1 MKISNTHPPAMR
13 CPLLRATLALLAIFC
28 AFLAPTYAQTSGGT
42 TISNQASAAYTDSSN
57 NPYTTVSNTVTVQVA
72 NVSGLRILPDDATNA
87 TVVPGDSTESF
98 VFSVTNTG
106 NFADQVRFLAN
117 GQSLSVTGPGTITA
131 AVIDMDGSN
140 TITVGDIN
148 IFSNGADVLRALAQ
162 NASATVVVRVSIN
175 GAANAGD
182 TVRVFLGDAG
192 STVAGDGND
201 NQTPDNPT
209 TPSAHEVRT
218 VATTSVNG
226 VREARGDIR
235 VTVQNDVQ
243 LRAVLTVPAGPVA
256 LGSNISYAAQLC
268 NDGNRTA
275 TSMSLGT
282 FSGVYVVMPV
292 PLDTTLSAANTFP
305 AGTLFTQSDLTT
317 APESASWT
325 NTAPTGAT
333 LPLIKRVAFNVGA
346 TLANNT
352 CSASFTLIVTITATD
367 ATTPIYAV
375 IDAFA
380 TNTVGFVQTDQSDA
394 PGQEVINRGDR
405 NADFNEPRLTLDAVS
420 PLQGIRQPT
429 LLERLGSVLIGP
441 SGQPG
446 ATGPGGSND
455 TDFTNRSVTTGILGV
470 PPCAGPVIPACSTTD
485 PGVIVFTNTVRNT
498 GNATDTFTLT
508 APSVPITFTVGVSTN
523 PAGPFTTIS
532 GGGSFVLAPLAR
544 NTNTNVYVRVE
555 APAFQQILTGFDSVI
570 QAASGNTPGSTNRT
584 IDRLYTGF
592 IRLDKTVTV
601 IDTNGNPSDTIPGA
615 IIAYEIT
622 FTNVMTVPDAGS
634 NSSSLTAINLV
645 ITEDGVPSAMN
656 TVNNWATYTT
666 QVVTPMPSVTDGA
679 GNPFGTVTDHLG
691 APVTTATNHL
701 KGNAPSVAP
710 GETGKFRFRRL
721 IN

>member
-1 MKISNTHPPAMR
+1 MKISNTYLPAMR
-13 CPLLRATLALLAIFC
+13 RPLLRATVALLAILC
-28 AFLAPTYAQTSGGT
+28 AFLTPTFAQTSGGT
-42 TISNQASAAYTDSSN
+42 TISNQASAAYTDSAN
-57 NPYTTVSNTVTVQVA
+57 NNYSAVSNTVTVTVA

-106 NFADQVRFLAN
+106 NFADQVRFLAG
-117 GQSLSVTGPGTITA
+117 GQSLSVTGPATITA
-131 AVIDMDGSN
+131 AVIDVDGSN

-175 GAANAGD
+175 GTANAGD

-201 NQTPDNPT
+201 NQAPDNPA

-243 LRAVLTVPAGPVA
+243 LRAVLNVPPGPVA
-256 LGSNISYAAQLC
+256 LGSNITYAAQLC
-268 NDGNRTA
+268 NDGNRAA

-282 FSGVYVVMPV
+282 FSGVYVVVPV
-292 PLDTTLSAANTFP
+292 PLDTTLAATNTFP

-317 APESASWT
+317 APEAATWT
-325 NTAPTGAT
+325 NTVPTGAT
-333 LPLIKRVAFNVGA
+333 LPLVKRVAFNVGA
-346 TLANNT
+346 SLASST
-352 CSASFTLIVTITATD
+352 CSASFSLITTITTSD
-367 ATTPIYAV
+367 ATTPIYA
-375 IDAFA
+375 IMDAFA

-394 PGQEVINRGDR
+394 PGLEVVNRGDR
-405 NADFNEPRLTLDAVS
+405 NADFTEPRLTLDAVS

-429 LLERLGSVLIGP
+429 LLQQVGSVLIGP

-455 TDFTNRSVTTGILGV
+455 TDFTNLSVTTGLLGV
-470 PPCAGPVIPACSTTD
+470 PPCAGPATPACSTNA
-485 PGVIVFTNTVRNT
+485 PGFVVFTNTVRNT

-508 APSVPITFTVGVSTN
+508 APTVPVGFTVGVSTN
-523 PAGPFTTIS
+523 PAGPFTSVS
-532 GGGSFVLAPLAR
+532 GGGTFVLAPLAR
-544 NTNTNVYVRVE
+544 NTNTNVYVRVD
-555 APAFQQILTGFDSVI
+555 ALAGQQILTGFDNII
-570 QAASGNTPGSTNRT
+570 QAASGNTPASTNRT
-584 IDRLYTGF
+584 IDRFYTGF
-592 IRLDKTVTV
+592 IRLDKTATV
-601 IDTNGNPSDTIPGA
+601 IDASGNPSDTIPGA

-622 FTNVMTVPDAGS
+622 FTNVMTVPDPGS
-634 NSSSLTAINLV
+634 NSSSLTALNLV
-645 ITEDGVPSAMN
+645 ITEDGVPSPTN
-656 TVNNWATYTT
+656 TINNWATYTT
-666 QVVTPMPSVTDGA
+666 QVISPMPSVTDGA
-679 GNPFGTVTDHLG
+679 GNPFGTVTDNLG
-691 APVTTATNHL
+691 NPVTTLTNHL

-710 GETGKFRFRRL
+710 GQTGKFRFRRL